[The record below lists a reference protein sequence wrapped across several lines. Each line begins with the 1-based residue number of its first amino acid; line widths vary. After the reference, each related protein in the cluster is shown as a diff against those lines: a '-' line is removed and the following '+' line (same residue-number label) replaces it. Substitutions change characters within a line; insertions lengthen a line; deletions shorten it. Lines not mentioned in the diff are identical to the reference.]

1 MTVKKLDPTQSYIV
15 ENRAQIGL
23 SANEYL
29 FTNSKSSSKSVVLI
43 TFSSRQSF
51 IFQYSV
57 QSRNI
62 YLKEFYIRLLKIN

>member
-43 TFSSRQSF
+43 TFSSR
-51 IFQYSV
+51 
-57 QSRNI
+57 
-62 YLKEFYIRLLKIN
+62 